1 MPTSK
6 RRRQTKKRRQ
16 TRRRPHR
23 RRSSKKNKKKMKWKK
38 TKISMATLS
47 SIVIALGMYK
57 FYNGKKI
64 IDIPSPPPPP
74 PLPPP
79 SPPSPPPLP
88 PPLYKKEILIKKKIK
103 WPSLDTQFERI
114 G

>member
-16 TRRRPHR
+16 TRRPPHRR

-38 TKISMATLS
+38 TKISIAALS

-64 IDIPSPPPPP
+64 IDIPSPPSP
-74 PLPPP
+74 PLP
-79 SPPSPPPLP
+79 PPPLP